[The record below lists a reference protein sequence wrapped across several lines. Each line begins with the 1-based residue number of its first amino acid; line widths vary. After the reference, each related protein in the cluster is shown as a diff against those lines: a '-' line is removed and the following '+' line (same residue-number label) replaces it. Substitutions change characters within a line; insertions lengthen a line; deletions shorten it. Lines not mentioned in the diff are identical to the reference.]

1 MKEARPKK
9 MTYSSFHFYV
19 FLESTN
25 KSVVQKTDQWLPGD
39 GFGAAV
45 GSNRVRNYN
54 VAPGN
59 FLGSVEKNLLS

>member
-9 MTYSSFHFYV
+9 MTYRSFHFYV

-25 KSVVQKTDQWLPGD
+25 KSVVQKADQWLPGD

-45 GSNRVRNYN
+45 GSNSEE
-54 VAPGN
+54 
-59 FLGSVEKNLLS
+59 L